1 MKPDELTLKKDWAE
15 FWASYPK
22 KVSKLAAEK
31 AYRTAR
37 IKRQASAQDL
47 LSGLAAYIVHKP
59 EWQEWANG
67 ASWLNAGG
75 WMNDYNKPAP
85 AQKPVPLAYR
95 PYVPLRLRTEGEA

>member
-1 MKPDELTLKKDWAE
+1 MKPDELTLKRDFAE
-15 FWASYPK
+15 WWSSYPK

-47 LSGLAAYIVHKP
+47 LSGLAQYLLHKP
-59 EWQEWANG
+59 EWQSFANA

-75 WMNDYNKPAP
+75 WMNDYRVP
-85 AQKPVPLAYR
+85 AQKPVERVPLAYR
-95 PYVPLRLRTEGEA
+95 PYVPLRLREQG